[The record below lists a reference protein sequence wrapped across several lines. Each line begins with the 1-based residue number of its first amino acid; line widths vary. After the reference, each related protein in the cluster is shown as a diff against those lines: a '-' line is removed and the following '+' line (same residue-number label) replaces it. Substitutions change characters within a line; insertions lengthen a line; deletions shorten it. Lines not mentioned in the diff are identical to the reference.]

1 MQDSGFRLRL
11 SPRAGSRDLMKKDLF
26 EGFSGMKFNSSK
38 VSFGRHETF
47 ALRYSWLSK
56 GFHALANNPT
66 IFESDDATIE
76 LGVGKNM
83 VQAIRF
89 WLRACRMMHPTNSE
103 TTELGHLV
111 LDEESGFDPYLE
123 DEATIWLIH
132 WLLTTNP
139 ELATSFYWFFNKFH
153 KPEFTSQELT
163 TALADFIKDSV
174 VEKRRPS
181 LTTVKNDAQLL
192 HRMYT
197 QSKGN
202 SRMPLED
209 ALDSPLALLRL
220 VSQTAGGRSYRS
232 KPESRKELPIG
243 ILGFAASEVMAA
255 RTLSSIPIEDLMYS
269 RGDYPAPGS
278 IFRLTENDLVSKLE
292 ELSGY
297 IPGRFE
303 IRETA
308 GIHQLYQLREIAASE
323 FLAKHYA
330 DSLMG
335 VAV

>member
-1 MQDSGFRLRL
+1 
-11 SPRAGSRDLMKKDLF
+11 MKSNLI
-26 EGFSGMKFNSSK
+26 EGFNGMKFDSSK
-38 VSFGRHETF
+38 VAFGRHETF

-56 GFHALANNPT
+56 GFHAHSKNPN

-83 VQAIRF
+83 VLAIRF
-89 WLRACRMMHPTNSE
+89 WLRACKMMHPTKSE
-103 TTELGHLV
+103 LTSLGHLV
-111 LDEESGFDPYLE
+111 LDEDSGFDPYLE

-132 WLLTTNP
+132 WLLATNP

-163 TALADFIKDSV
+163 TALSDFVKDSV

-181 LTTVKNDAQLL
+181 STTIKNDAQLL

-243 ILGFAASEVMAA
+243 ILGFAVSQIMVE
-255 RTLSSIPIEDLMYS
+255 RELKSIPIEELMYS
-269 RGDYPAPGS
+269 RVDYPAPGS
-278 IFRLTENDLVSKLE
+278 IFRLTENDLVTKLE
-292 ELSGY
+292 ELTNY
-297 IPGRFE
+297 VPGVFD

-308 GIHQLYQLREIAASE
+308 GIHQLYKLRALPSNE
-323 FLAKHYA
+323 FLTKHYT
-330 DSLMG
+330 DSLKG
-335 VAV
+335 LAA